1 MIGSLRGVLLDREGP
16 LSLLLDVGGV
26 GYRLTVPAT
35 LAANLQGVGDEL
47 LLYVHTRVRDDS
59 ITLYGFATLQERRYF
74 EVLLGV
80 HGVGPSMALAILSSY
95 SADEL
100 ADIVDRGDA
109 HALTSIPGIGTR
121 TAERLLVELKTVV
134 PTLASTGTDVSTKA
148 SGRLTTA
155 QEEVIQAL
163 MSLGYRSDQAQR
175 ALSSL
180 DSSLSIEEL
189 LRDALREL
197 ARWR

>member
-1 MIGSLRGVLLDREGP
+1 MIGSLRGVLLDRVGP
-16 LSLLLDVGGV
+16 LSLILDVGGV
-26 GYRLTVPAT
+26 GYQLTVPAT
-35 LAANLQGVGDEL
+35 LAASIQGVGEEL

-74 EVLLGV
+74 EALLDV

-95 SADEL
+95 SAAEL
-100 ADIVDRGDA
+100 ADIVSKGNA
-109 HALTSIPGIGTR
+109 HALTSIPGIGAR
-121 TAERLLVELKTVV
+121 TAERLLVELKSVV
-134 PTLASTGTDVSTKA
+134 PTLTLSSIDGHPEPSGQLSTV
-148 SGRLTTA
+148 
-155 QEEVIQAL
+155 QEEVTQAL
-163 MSLGYRSDQAQR
+163 VSLGYRPEQAQR

-180 DSSLSIEEL
+180 DTSLSVEEL